1 MEELINTG
9 QSDVVGRLA
18 FKYMM
23 CTVDSSSDSETDT
36 NPRWSDV
43 STKGWENSAPESRE
57 APERLQK
64 NYQQCLDPY
73 DGSSEDSGSS
83 DGGVPK
89 RRPRGPVR
97 RRAGIRDHPDVLMRS
112 SSDSETQSHCWPEVC
127 VRLDLSDSGI
137 HTRSGLSSPAPDPF
151 PSGSRALPKRKLF
164 PSGELEEGMRRKRR
178 CTSDME
184 I

>member
-1 MEELINTG
+1 MEELIIP
-9 QSDVVGRLA
+9 SDAVGRLA
-18 FKYMM
+18 FKYMEM
-23 CTVDSSSDSETDT
+23 CKVDSSSDSESDT
-36 NPRWSDV
+36 SPRWSDV
-43 STKGWENSAPESRE
+43 STKGWDNSAPESRE
-57 APERLQK
+57 APEKLQK

-83 DGGVPK
+83 DGGVQK

-112 SSDSETQSHCWPEVC
+112 SSDSDSQSRCWPEVC

-137 HTRSGLSSPAPDPF
+137 HTRSGLSSPAPDPRD
-151 PSGSRALPKRKLF
+151 PHGLPKRKLF
-164 PSGELEEGMRRKRR
+164 PSGELEEGLRRKRR